1 MSYPPTCPSFHLS
14 LLTWLHRQEVHFQKS
29 HRKGT
34 LSLEGWEEGRKEGHR
49 GGRGLDCHAHSQST
63 PDHQHFHLENSA
75 WSHGT
80 LLPTRLLYTSCRTV
94 KFHYPFCK
102 TYGGNKMLE
111 DTPVTANDITEI
123 TINIIF
129 NLIKNSISKTLKL
142 QMLTVPGGNQMKLY
156 RCVILWSCICII
168 ENEYWLY
175 LRFLLLFKPGGIWT
189 LHLVKIFPGSPR
201 FGPTNKNINSLQ
213 AWQKKF

>member
-1 MSYPPTCPSFHLS
+1 M
-14 LLTWLHRQEVHFQKS
+14 RHFQPTD
-29 HRKGT
+29 RK
-34 LSLEGWEEGRKEGHR
+34 EELVSGEMGKEGHG
-49 GGRGLDCHAHSQST
+49 GGRGQDGHAQLTEPTRSAPFSH
-63 PDHQHFHLENSA
+63 EESA

-80 LLPTRLLYTSCRTV
+80 LLPTRLLHTSCRTV

-111 DTPVTANDITEI
+111 DTLVTANDITEI

-156 RCVILWSCICII
+156 RCVIL
-168 ENEYWLY
+168 
-175 LRFLLLFKPGGIWT
+175 
-189 LHLVKIFPGSPR
+189 
-201 FGPTNKNINSLQ
+201 
-213 AWQKKF
+213 